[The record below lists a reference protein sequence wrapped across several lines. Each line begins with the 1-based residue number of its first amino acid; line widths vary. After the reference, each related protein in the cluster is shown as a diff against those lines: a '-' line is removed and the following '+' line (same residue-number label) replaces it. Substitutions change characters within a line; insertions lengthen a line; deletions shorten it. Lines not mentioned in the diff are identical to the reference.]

1 MFYDFYKEKLLLIG
15 NLTPNLIHDI
25 RNSLSVL
32 KLNYYYL
39 NLKEKSIPAEI
50 ASSLNDC
57 SEAISRLEKKLDH
70 FSLLTSNNESS
81 LEVCS
86 LNTLISVAIDLL
98 KGKAKRNNISFEDI
112 SAANV
117 PTLKMNKSKVSVSV
131 IGILNSLIDIGFLNQ
146 KILLNTFEVG
156 SQNLCVEIEKQI
168 KNESDVPVENANA
181 GDNFMNEIKELN
193 ELLNV
198 DRIKIIFI
206 GNISGDCKITFLF
219 TK

>member
-1 MFYDFYKEKLLLIG
+1 MFYEFYKEKLLLIG

-86 LNTLISVAIDLL
+86 LNTLISAAIDLL

-112 SAANV
+112 SVANV

-156 SQNLCVEIEKQI
+156 SKNLCVEIEKQI
-168 KNESDVPVENANA
+168 KNESNVPIENANA

-193 ELLNV
+193 ELLKV
-198 DRIKIIFI
+198 DRIKIIFL
-206 GNISGDCKITFLF
+206 GNISGNCKITFLF

>member
-1 MFYDFYKEKLLLIG
+1 MFYEFYKEKLLLIG

-86 LNTLISVAIDLL
+86 LNTLISAAIDLL

-193 ELLNV
+193 ELLKV

>member
-86 LNTLISVAIDLL
+86 LNTLISAAIDLL
-98 KGKAKRNNISFEDI
+98 KGKAKRNKISFEDI

-117 PTLKMNKSKVSVSV
+117 PTLKMSKSKVSVSV

-193 ELLNV
+193 EFLKV

>member
-1 MFYDFYKEKLLLIG
+1 MFYEFYKEKLLLIG

-86 LNTLISVAIDLL
+86 LNTLISAAIDLL

-193 ELLNV
+193 EFLKV

>member
-70 FSLLTSNNESS
+70 FSLLTSNNGSS

-86 LNTLISVAIDLL
+86 LNTLISAAIDLL
-98 KGKAKRNNISFEDI
+98 KGKAKRNKISFEDI

-193 ELLNV
+193 EFLKV